1 VADLR
6 DLWKWFG
13 QDWGR
18 MLSAFAAVVVFVW
31 MVSTIAQQ
39 AQHNRTVLDR
49 MERLSKEQN
58 EERIRRYDQLATEI
72 KTALDDATDAQL
84 VTINGY
90 FSQASDSMRMITA
103 RRDGVVRAIAIKVG
117 ISPKDID
124 RIFEASHEGEAYP
137 HTHPK

>member
-13 QDWGR
+13 ADWGR
-18 MLSAFAAVVVFVW
+18 VLSAFAAVVVFLW
-31 MVSTIAQQ
+31 MASTIAQQ
-39 AQHNRTVLDR
+39 SYHNRTVLAR
-49 MERLSKEQN
+49 MERLSQDQN
-58 EERIRRYDQLATEI
+58 AERVLRYNELANEIR
-72 KTALDDATDAQL
+72 TALDDATDAQL

-90 FSQASDSMRMITA
+90 FASASDSMRMITA

>member
-13 QDWGR
+13 ADWGR
-18 MLSAFAAVVVFVW
+18 VLSAFAAVVVFVW

-49 MERLSKEQN
+49 MERLSAEQN
-58 EERIRRYDQLATEI
+58 AERIRRYDQLATEI

>member
-13 QDWGR
+13 ADWGR
-18 MLSAFAAVVVFVW
+18 VLSAFAAVVVFGW
-31 MVSTIAQQ
+31 MVTTIAQQ

-58 EERIRRYDQLATEI
+58 EERIRRYDLLASEI

-90 FSQASDSMRMITA
+90 FASASDSMRLITA
-103 RRDGVVRAIAIKVG
+103 RRDAVVREIAAKVG
-117 ISPKDID
+117 ISAAKID
-124 RIFEASHEGEAYP
+124 RLYKTDETAEAYP

>member
-13 QDWGR
+13 ADWGR
-18 MLSAFAAVVVFVW
+18 VLSAFAAVVVFGW
-31 MVSTIAQQ
+31 MASTIAQQ
-39 AQHNRTVLDR
+39 AHHNRTVLAR

-58 EERIRRYDQLATEI
+58 EERIRRYDLLASEI
-72 KTALDDATDAQL
+72 RTALDDATDAQL

-103 RRDGVVRAIAIKVG
+103 RRDAVVREIAAKVG
-117 ISPKDID
+117 ISAAKID
-124 RIFEASHEGEAYP
+124 RLYKTDETAEAYP